1 MFVEVPIKLEQKTDS
16 PAYWAAVG
24 DVIKIINNETEKVR
38 ADREREMLAGNMYNM
53 GMIHGF
59 KRIKGLL
66 MAMVED
72 AEREA

>member
-16 PAYWAAVG
+16 PAYWAAIG
-24 DVIKIINNETEKVR
+24 DVIKIINNEIDTAR
-38 ADREREMLAGNMYNM
+38 TQDTTQGYNC
-53 GMIHGF
+53 GKLYGF

-66 MAMVED
+66 LAMVED